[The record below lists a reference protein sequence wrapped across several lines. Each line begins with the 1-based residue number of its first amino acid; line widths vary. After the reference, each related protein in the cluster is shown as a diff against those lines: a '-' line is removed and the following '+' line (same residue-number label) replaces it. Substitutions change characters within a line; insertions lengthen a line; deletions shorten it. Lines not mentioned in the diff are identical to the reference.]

1 MIQDFTYHAPTEE
14 REALGLLSEYREDA
28 KVLAG
33 GQSLLILMRQG
44 LVAPEHIIDIK
55 GIAEL
60 DYLELAGDGA
70 LRIGALTT
78 HRTLELSPVVR
89 DGFRALSDMEQNLAS
104 VETRNWGTI
113 GGNLCHADPAADPT
127 PVLIALNA
135 TARVKSLRGE
145 RTVAVEDFSRDFYET
160 VLEEDELLTEIEV
173 PKPAPH
179 TATVYR
185 KASHISGD
193 HALASVAV
201 ALTLDEAGAC
211 ADARVVLGAVN
222 TVPTRARHAEEMLR
236 GKTVDEALL
245 VAVADAAAEEAEPVT
260 DMHASDE
267 YRQELIRV
275 LARQVTAEAWEQARD
290 LDVAPG
296 REG

>member
-1 MIQDFTYHAPTEE
+1 MIQEFTYHAPTGE
-14 REALGLLSEYREDA
+14 REALELLSEYGEDA

-55 GIAEL
+55 GIGTL
-60 DYLELAGDGA
+60 DCLGLSGDGA

-78 HRTLELSPVVR
+78 HRAIELSPLVR
-89 DGFRALSDMEQNLAS
+89 NGFRALSDMEQNLAS

-127 PVLIALNA
+127 PVLIALQAN
-135 TARVKSLRGE
+135 ARVKSTRGE

-160 VLEEDELLTEIEV
+160 VLEEDELLMEIEV
-173 PKPAPH
+173 PKPAPR
-179 TATVYR
+179 TATAYR
-185 KASHISGD
+185 KASHLSGD

-201 ALTLDEAGAC
+201 TLTLDEAGAC
-211 ADARVVLGAVN
+211 ADARIVLGAVN
-222 TVPTRARHAEEMLR
+222 TVPTRARRAEEMLR
-236 GKTVDEALL
+236 GKSRDEALL
-245 VAVADAAAEEAEPVT
+245 LAAADAAAEEADPVT

-275 LARQVTAEAWEQARD
+275 LTRQVSAEAWEQALG
-290 LDVAPG
+290 LDGAPG